1 MNAKSMITVGLSQ
14 SLPLSVKTVAL
25 SAAMLFAVACGT
37 KDATGPLDS
46 GAQGRIR
53 FVNLIND
60 PARLPVNAILENVP
74 FGVNLGYG
82 GTTPSSLGAPSTAS
96 YSAILTGD
104 RSLVLQ
110 RTASPATTVATL
122 TFPIAE
128 GVDHTVYA
136 QGGTG
141 GGAVTGWMTT
151 DPTPA
156 PGAGQVAVRIV
167 NMSPTAGA
175 LDFFVTAP
183 NADLSTATPTAAN
196 LAYHGE
202 TPYVNLAAG
211 TYQIR
216 AVPAGTAPALRS
228 TSVVIDFTPPA
239 TPAPF
244 PSGAG
249 RTIVAADAAAGGSP
263 LRAFLLTDR

>member
-1 MNAKSMITVGLSQ
+1 MHAKSMITVSLRQSLNLVGLS
-14 SLPLSVKTVAL
+14 VAM
-25 SAAMLFAVACGT
+25 SFAAACGT
-37 KDATGPLDS
+37 KDAAGPLDS
-46 GAQGRIR
+46 GAQGRVR

-82 GTTPSSLGAPSTAS
+82 GTTPSSLGAPATAN

-110 RTASPATTVATL
+110 RTAAPATTVATL
-122 TFPIAE
+122 TFAIVE
-128 GVDHTVYA
+128 GVNHTIYA

-141 GGAVTGWMTT
+141 GGSVTGWMTT

-156 PGAGQVAVRIV
+156 PGAGQVAVRII

-196 LAYHGE
+196 LAFHGE

-228 TSVVIDFTPPA
+228 ASVVINFTPPA

-263 LRAFLLTDR
+263 LTAFLLSDR